1 MIIMILIQ
9 KQRHTCSASTL
20 DFVKLDMTQTD
31 TVNRPEGAQT
41 YARRPKD

>member
-20 DFVKLDMTQTD
+20 DFVKLDMTQTE
-31 TVNRPEGAQT
+31 TVNRPEGCSDIRKA
-41 YARRPKD
+41 P